1 MDLKKLS
8 DTFRARGFKVD
19 IFDGEHEACEFILT
33 ECENLS
39 VGMGGSVTLSET
51 GIADLLLKRGNAH
64 WHFRNGDRSE
74 IRAAAEA
81 EVYISG
87 VNAISQTG
95 EIVNIDGVGNR
106 VSAAVYGAN
115 RKKVIFVCGTNKI
128 TDTLEKALWRAKNVA
143 SPLNAKRLKRA
154 TPCAAKADK
163 CYNCNSPERICRVT
177 AIFTHP
183 TGDNVQ
189 TNIVIIRKPLGF

>member
-19 IFDGEHEACEFILT
+19 IFDDEHEASKFILA
-33 ECENLS
+33 ECENLN

-64 WHFRNGDRSE
+64 WHFRNGDRGE

-87 VNAISQTG
+87 INAISQTG

-106 VSAAVYGAN
+106 VSAAIYGAN
-115 RKKVIFVCGTNKI
+115 RKKVIFVCGINKI

-154 TPCAAKADK
+154 TPYAAKADK
-163 CYNCNSPERICRVT
+163 CYNCNSPERICKVT
-177 AIFTHP
+177 AIFTRP

-189 TNIVIIRKPLGF
+189 THIVIIKKTLGF